1 MNLLEDIANILI
13 KHKDNEH
20 YLKVEVNE
28 WDVKVY
34 LEYSPNGN
42 YIEKEDE
49 QMLIPIIY
57 SSVDGFAYIPN
68 DEYRKIYNPTDYGID
83 NTEIKIINDIMEYLV
98 NHKKEIEMMC
108 GKFNINRLKTVKEIK
123 VNKEN
128 VNVSFTVGDK
138 TSNVPGTHYTFEIN
152 DEENEEDIYD

>member
-13 KHKDNEH
+13 KHKDKEH

-34 LEYSPNGN
+34 LEYSPDGD

-68 DEYRKIYNPTDYGID
+68 DEYRKIYNPKDYGID

-108 GKFNINRLKTVKEIK
+108 EKFNINRLTTVKEIK

>member
-13 KHKDNEH
+13 KHRDNEH

-34 LEYSPNGN
+34 LEYSPNVD

-57 SSVDGFAYIPN
+57 SSVDEFAYIPD
-68 DEYRKIYNPTDYGID
+68 DEYRKIYNPKDYGID

-98 NHKKEIEMMC
+98 NNKKEIEMMC
-108 GKFNINRLKTVKEIK
+108 KKFNINRLTTVK
-123 VNKEN
+123 
-128 VNVSFTVGDK
+128 
-138 TSNVPGTHYTFEIN
+138 
-152 DEENEEDIYD
+152 

>member
-13 KHKDNEH
+13 KNKDNEH
-20 YLKVEVNE
+20 YLKVEVDE

-42 YIEKEDE
+42 YIDKEDE

-57 SSVDGFAYIPN
+57 SSVDEFAYIPD
-68 DEYRKIYNPTDYGID
+68 DEYRKLYNPTEYGID

-98 NHKKEIEMMC
+98 NHKKEIKMMC
-108 GKFNINRLKTVKEIK
+108 GKFNINRLKTVKEIIA
-123 VNKEN
+123 NKEN
-128 VNVSFTVGDK
+128 TGMY
-138 TSNVPGTHYTFEIN
+138 YTFENN

>member
-20 YLKVEVNE
+20 YLKIEVNE

-49 QMLIPIIY
+49 QMFIPIIY
-57 SSVDGFAYIPN
+57 SSVDEFAYIPD
-68 DEYRKIYNPTDYGID
+68 DEYRKLYNPTEYGID

-98 NHKKEIEMMC
+98 NNKKEIEMMC
-108 GKFNINRLKTVKEIK
+108 KKFNINRLTTVKEIK
-123 VNKEN
+123 VHKEN
-128 VNVSFTVGDK
+128 TGMY
-138 TSNVPGTHYTFEIN
+138 YTFENN
-152 DEENEEDIYD
+152 DEK